1 MVYIFISKKEKEPCR
16 ISGEV
21 SRYIWK
27 EYIETLPE
35 KDKKRVRVL
44 WLARVTGVKN
54 PQRVIEIAK
63 KLPKIDFYM
72 AGGGD
77 LLERIKQQSP
87 RNLKV
92 LGWQDAKS
100 ILPIADIFLSTSEN
114 EGMPIALIEAQLA
127 AIPVVATNVG
137 SVPEV
142 ILHNKSGLICS
153 KSNDNLISA
162 IKKLAEN
169 KSLRSKFGKA
179 GKAHAL
185 KSFTEKNLIYA
196 HKKVYLK

>member
-1 MVYIFISKKEKEPCR
+1 M
-16 ISGEV
+16 
-21 SRYIWK
+21 
-27 EYIETLPE
+27 
-35 KDKKRVRVL
+35 L

-63 KLPKIDFYM
+63 RLPEIDFYL
-72 AGGGD
+72 AGSGD
-77 LLERIKQQSP
+77 LLERIKKQAP

-127 AIPVVATNVG
+127 AIPVVATNIG

-142 ILHNKSGLICS
+142 VLHNKSGIICS
-153 KSNDNLISA
+153 RSNDELITA
-162 IKKLAEN
+162 IKKLTQN
-169 KSLRSKFGKA
+169 KSLRSKFGRT
-179 GKAHAL
+179 GRAHAL
-185 KSFTEKNLIYA
+185 KSFSEKNLISV
-196 HKKVYLK
+196 HKKVYLKLK